1 MKKVGLLIG
10 KIIGNIIL
18 SILVIAILV
27 MLYCY
32 YQVDINKKQYVNLFG
47 YTFFEVITGSMSPT
61 IEVQDL
67 VLVKIG
73 KDNIDVDDIITY
85 IKDDSIITHRVVSI
99 ENDTFVCKGDN
110 NNTFDK
116 SIKRDIIIGKV
127 VKIIPGVG
135 TFKETLFTPSV
146 LVPFL
151 VTFVLFG
158 IYFNFRDK
166 ESKDKKKDELE
177 N

>member
-1 MKKVGLLIG
+1 
-10 KIIGNIIL
+10 
-18 SILVIAILV
+18 

-32 YQVDINKKQYVNLFG
+32 YQVDVQKKQYVNIFG
-47 YTFFEVITGSMSPT
+47 YSFFEVITGSMSPT

-73 KDNIDVDDIITY
+73 QEDINVDDIITY
-85 IKDDSIITHRVVSI
+85 IKDDAVITHRVI
-99 ENDTFVCKGDN
+99 TIDGDTFVCKGDN
-110 NNTFDK
+110 NNTTD
-116 SIKRDIIIGKV
+116 SAIKRDIIIGKV

-146 LVPFL
+146 LMPFL

-158 IYFNFRDK
+158 IYFNFHD
-166 ESKDKKKDELE
+166 KDKKEEKKNEVQ

>member
-27 MLYCY
+27 VLYCY
-32 YQVDINKKQYVNLFG
+32 YQVDINKEKYVNIFG
-47 YTFFEVITGSMSPT
+47 YTFFEVISGSMSPT

-67 VLVKIG
+67 VIVKIG
-73 KDNIDVDDIITY
+73 NEDLNVDDIITY
-85 IKDDSIITHRVVSI
+85 IKDDSIITHRVISL
-99 ENDTFVCKGDN
+99 EGDTFVCKGDN

-135 TFKETLFTPSV
+135 TFKETILTPKV
-146 LVPFL
+146 LVSFL

-158 IYFNFRDK
+158 IYFNFHDK
-166 ESKDKKKDELE
+166 EKKEIKKDEVE